1 MPYKT
6 MAAILRG
13 ESDTQRLI
21 ERMLPLVRAFGAHV
35 SGIHAEPSAAAH
47 VAVLAGDM
55 VSIDEGAIEAAR
67 ERMEKV
73 KALFLD
79 VCTREGISHDW
90 RGMETFAGD
99 SATASLASVNAAD
112 LVVVQQ
118 SDPDDLNTVFAD
130 LESLIFESG
139 RPVLVLPYVN
149 TAPVDPKR
157 IVIAWKPSSEAARAV
172 FDALPLLHRAQEIEI
187 LVVDPK
193 AAPEHSAA
201 MIAADIAATL
211 SRHGLNVTISNQVS
225 SGLPVGDVI
234 ENRISDTG
242 VDMLVMG
249 AYSHSPMRE
258 LLFGGVTRTLLKSMT
273 VPVLMSH

>member
-6 MAAILRG
+6 IAAILRG
-13 ESDTQRLI
+13 ESDTPRLI

-35 SGIHAEPSAAAH
+35 SGIHAEPSPGAH

-55 VSIDEGAIEAAR
+55 VSIDESAIDAAR
-67 ERMEKV
+67 ERMGKV
-73 KALFLD
+73 RSLFVD
-79 VCTREGISHDW
+79 VCQREGVPHDW

-99 SATASLASVNAAD
+99 SATASLPSVNAAD

-118 SDPDDLNTVFAD
+118 SDPDDLDTVFAD
-130 LESLIFESG
+130 LESLIFDSG

-149 TAPVDPKR
+149 TTPVDPKR
-157 IVIAWKPSSEAARAV
+157 VVIAWKPSREAARAV

-187 LVVDPK
+187 LVVDAK
-193 AAPEHSAA
+193 ASPEHSAG
-201 MIAADIAATL
+201 MIAADIAAAL
-211 SRHGLNVTISNQVS
+211 SRHGLNVTISNQNS
-225 SGLPVGDVI
+225 AGLPVGDVI
-234 ENRISDTG
+234 ENRVADTG
-242 VDMLVMG
+242 VDLLVMG
-249 AYSHSPMRE
+249 AYSQSPMRE